1 MLAQPLQVGD
11 QMPGCPSPGLEHA
24 ALPDKILTIITGI
37 GTMPEPL
44 DNPIR
49 GSLIGAHAHLAER
62 RGNVLRYQ
70 TDVAPFLALPDEP
83 RDADWADAADLVGPG
98 GLVSL
103 AGVVATPPDGWEV
116 VADGRGVQMV
126 AETLEPA
133 EDPEAV
139 RLGAADVPE
148 MLALVRRTK
157 PGPFR
162 PRTVELGAYLGIRRH
177 GSLVAMAGERM
188 HPEGW
193 TEISAVCTDQ
203 AWRGRGFGSR
213 LTRAVAAVI
222 VARGD
227 KPFLHALAANTG
239 AIRLYAELGFRLRRT
254 TVFSAARVPEAQP
267 LAD

>member
-1 MLAQPLQVGD
+1 
-11 QMPGCPSPGLEHA
+11 
-24 ALPDKILTIITGI
+24 
-37 GTMPEPL
+37 MPEPL

-103 AGVVATPPDGWEV
+103 AGVVAAPPDGWELV
-116 VADGRGVQMV
+116 TDGQGVQMV

-139 RLGAADVPE
+139 RLGAADVSE
-148 MLALVRRTK
+148 MLALVGRTK

-162 PRTVELGAYLGIRRH
+162 PRTVELGTYLGIRRH

-193 TEISAVCTDQ
+193 TEISA
-203 AWRGRGFGSR
+203 AFASR

-227 KPFLHALAANTG
+227 MPFLHAVAANTG
-239 AIRLYAELGFRLRRT
+239 AIRLYTELGFRLRRT
-254 TVFSAARVPEAQP
+254 TVFSAARVPETQP
-267 LAD
+267 VAD